1 MRGPR
6 PFSPVTRRSLH
17 PAIDLRHLRYLVV
30 VIEEGQ
36 ITRAAQ
42 RLHLAQPALSQSIAK
57 LESQLGVRLL
67 ERRPRGIEP
76 TPAGAAFYEKAR
88 LALTAVEE
96 AHDVLRPWA
105 RSEQR
110 LSLGFLSMLGLL
122 ARPWLRRFIS
132 AHPDVDLQTRH
143 LGIGDRLVELK
154 RGRIDVELLFPPPRD
169 ADLVHKVIV
178 RSPRYVLMHDEHPLA
193 GEASLE
199 YAQIAG
205 ETVPA
210 RHPSVPEDWA
220 EEAWLMNYRG
230 TRLKV
235 TKETPTTA
243 DEVWALV
250 SAGKA
255 ISVLPE
261 FMVDPAQGH
270 GVRAIPLRDV
280 EPVEIA
286 LVRRRDDQRTIVSAL
301 FDAAFASMQTDA
313 VAADAP
319 EQAGRA
325 GAERPRH
332 GAEGRHRAVEDD
344 PPRKPLV
351 GGRGAREPRPPRGI
365 GAGQ

>member
-1 MRGPR
+1 V
-6 PFSPVTRRSLH
+6 SRRSLH

-88 LALTAVEE
+88 LALAAVEE

-110 LSLGFLSMLGLL
+110 LSLGFLSVLGQV

-143 LGIGDRLVELK
+143 LTPGERLVELR

-169 ADLVHKVIV
+169 PEFVHKVIV
-178 RSPRYVLMHDEHPLA
+178 RSPRYVLMHDAHPLA
-193 GEASLE
+193 AEASLE
-199 YAQIAG
+199 YDQISE

-230 TRLKV
+230 ARLKV

-270 GVRAIPLRDV
+270 GVRAIPLTDV

-286 LVRRRDDQRTIVSAL
+286 LVRRRDDPRAIVSAL
-301 FDAAFASMQTDA
+301 FDAALASVQTD
-313 VAADAP
+313 DAP
-319 EQAGRA
+319 SGAAAGPARSEPERRRQA
-325 GAERPRH
+325 P
-332 GAEGRHRAVEDD
+332 EGRHLEQRSGLD
-344 PPRKPLV
+344 PRIAHRWP
-351 GGRGAREPRPPRGI
+351 GRTTAPATARDRSRSVS
-365 GAGQ
+365 